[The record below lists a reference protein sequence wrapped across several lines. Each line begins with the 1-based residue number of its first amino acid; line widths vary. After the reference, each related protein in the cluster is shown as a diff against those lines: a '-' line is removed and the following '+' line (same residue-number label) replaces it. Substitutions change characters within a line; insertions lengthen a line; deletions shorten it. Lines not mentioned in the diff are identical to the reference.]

1 MFCRFPSTPFQH
13 FLFLTFFNK
22 WCYNNELQ
30 QLEWVC
36 ACCWESD
43 LLVQLWWDIVVNKT
57 TVTLDLEKTKPDCL
71 IITGIVFTSTPCASH
86 WALSTNDITSCLAS
100 RLGVLVVRSSLMTW
114 DVLDH
119 EIAYTQRG
127 NCCLI
132 LNGLVS
138 THTNCYFFGPWIL
151 PCVYFYD
158 ALICCSG
165 HRPNA

>member
-1 MFCRFPSTPFQH
+1 M
-13 FLFLTFFNK
+13 
-22 WCYNNELQ
+22 LQ
-30 QLEWVC
+30 QWATAVRVSVC
-36 ACCWESD
+36 
-43 LLVQLWWDIVVNKT
+43 LLLGIWSFSSVVMGHCGQQT

-86 WALSTNDITSCLAS
+86 WALSTNDIISCLAS
-100 RLGVLVVRSSLMTW
+100 RLGVLAVRSSLMTW

-138 THTNCYFFGPWIL
+138 THTNFFGPWIL